1 MRKNIII
8 DTDAYKLTHWK
19 QYVKGLTKLYSY
31 CEPRTGGRFPTVSYI
46 GLQMLVQDH
55 FLDRVTSEMIDE
67 AEEES
72 YLTFGTDKYFNRA
85 AWEKVKNLGY
95 LPMTIRTLPE
105 GMEVPVSNSLFTL
118 ESDANHPWFATV
130 LNSLETVIMPLWYPT
145 TISTN
150 SLYILKELKPL
161 VELTGTVE
169 LLPFMVNDFGLR
181 GATGL
186 ESGGRAGVGHL
197 LHFMGS
203 DNMTSSRFIKDYY
216 GFKGR
221 AKSVWATE
229 HSVATSYGPG
239 RGEFDYVNAQLD
251 RAPDDAILSLVIDSY
266 DSINFVKNVIGS
278 HEIKTRIINR
288 SGRVVLRPDSG
299 IPKVMVLTILNLLEE
314 IFGSSMNNKGYKVLN
329 HNVGVIQGDGM
340 NRETIIDLYKH
351 IISFGWSTD
360 NLVVGSGGGLLQE
373 GFTRDTERF
382 AIKASYGELNG
393 APFNIQKDPKTDPSK
408 KSKTGE
414 LKVISID
421 DSYKTVKKEEPGE
434 DLMRVLYKNG
444 DFYPDKFENILKRA
458 AI

>member
-1 MRKNIII
+1 MRNNIII
-8 DTDAYKLTHWK
+8 DTDAYKITHHL
-19 QYVKGLTKLYSY
+19 QYVNGLTKLYSY
-31 CEPRTGGRFPTVSYI
+31 GEPRSGGRFPTVSYI
-46 GLQMLVQDH
+46 GLQMIVKDN
-55 FLDRVTSEMIDE
+55 FLTSVTSEMIDE

-72 YLTFGTDKYFNRA
+72 YLTFGTDKYFNRST
-85 AWEKVKNLGY
+85 WERVKNLGY
-95 LPMTIRTLPE
+95 LPITIRTLPE
-105 GMEVPVSNSLFTL
+105 GLEVPVSNSLFTL
-118 ESDANHPWFATV
+118 ESTEPWFATA
-130 LNSLETVIMPLWYPT
+130 LNSLESVMMHVWYPT
-145 TISTN
+145 TIGTN
-150 SLYILKELKPL
+150 SLYILRDIKPL
-161 VELTGTVE
+161 VEKTGTLA

-181 GATGL
+181 GATSL

-251 RAPDDAILSLVIDSY
+251 RAPDDAIISLVIDSY

-278 HEIKTRIINR
+278 EEIKNRIINR
-288 SGRVVLRPDSG
+288 KGRIVLRPDSG
-299 IPKVMVLTILNLLEE
+299 DPKYMVLTILNLLEE
-314 IFGSSMNNKGYKVLN
+314 IFGSYANEKGYKVIN
-329 HNVGVIQGDGM
+329 YNVGVIQGDGM
-340 NRETIIDLYKH
+340 KRETILSLYKH
-351 IISFGWSTD
+351 IIEYGWSTD

-382 AIKASYGELNG
+382 AIKASHGELNHI
-393 APFNIQKDPKTDPSK
+393 PFNIQKDPKTDPTK

-414 LKVISID
+414 LKVV
-421 DSYKTVKKEEPGE
+421 SYESSYRTIRKEEEGE
-434 DLMRVLYKNG
+434 DLMRVLLHNG
-444 DFYPDKFENILKRA
+444 DFYPDKFENLLKRA